1 MEYTLSKSQVLIE
14 FESSEFILKTQRQI
28 AKNLALFSISVD
40 TVFLDNILTYDS
52 ILLSLEPQLAELMK
66 ASEQQFLHY
75 LYLVDLP
82 EIEFLNLLNDPE
94 FLPKIS
100 ELILKREAYK
110 VYLRAKY

>member
-1 MEYTLSKSQVLIE
+1 MAYTLSKSQILNE

-28 AKNLALFSISVD
+28 AKNLVKFSISVD
-40 TVFLDNILTYDS
+40 PGFLENVLTYDS
-52 ILLSLEPQLAELMK
+52 ILLGMEPKLAELMQ
-66 ASEQQFLHY
+66 SGEQQFLQY

-110 VYLRAKY
+110 VYLRAKF